1 MEVVT
6 GPDSILREDFCRLVE
21 THQTA
26 LLRTCYLILRDRGM
40 AEDAVQETFLKA
52 YRAADTF
59 RGQCSEKT
67 WLMRI
72 AVNTCRD
79 MRRRAWFRYMD
90 RRITPEEIPEAAV
103 PFAARDDSLTQ
114 AIMALPPREKETL
127 LLYYYHDMTVTEIGE
142 SLHLSVSA
150 VSNRLKRGRE
160 RLKALLEGDEQDE

>member
-1 MEVVT
+1 MKTVAGADIVQ
-6 GPDSILREDFCRLVE
+6 REDFCRLVE
-21 THQTA
+21 TYQTA
-26 LLRTCYLILRDRGM
+26 LLRSCYLILQDRGM

-52 YRAADTF
+52 YRAMDMF

-79 MRRRAWFRYMD
+79 MRRRAWFRYID
-90 RRITPEEIPEAAV
+90 RRVTPEDMAEASV
-103 PFAARDDSLTQ
+103 PFIEREDSLVQ
-114 AIMALPPREKETL
+114 AIMTLPQKEKETL

-150 VSNRLKRGRE
+150 VSHRLKRGRE
-160 RLKALLEGDEQDE
+160 RLKTLLEEEEQDE

>member
-6 GPDSILREDFCRLVE
+6 GPDSILQEDFCRLVE

-72 AVNTCRD
+72 AMNTCRD

-103 PFAARDDSLTQ
+103 PFAARDDSLIQ

>member
-26 LLRTCYLILRDRGM
+26 LLRTCYLILRDREM

-72 AVNTCRD
+72 AMNTCRD

-90 RRITPEEIPEAAV
+90 RRITPEEMPEAAM

-114 AIMALPPREKETL
+114 AIRALPPREKETL

>member
-6 GPDSILREDFCRLVE
+6 GPDSVRREDFCRLVE
-21 THQTA
+21 TYQTA
-26 LLRTCYLILRDRGM
+26 LLRSCYLMLRDRGM

-52 YRAADTF
+52 YRAADVF

-72 AVNTCRD
+72 AMNTCRD

-90 RRITPEEIPEAAV
+90 RRITPEELPEAAV
-103 PFAARDDSLTQ
+103 PFTPRDDSLTR
-114 AIMALPPREKETL
+114 AIMALPQKEKETL

-142 SLHLSVSA
+142 SLQLSVSA